1 LLAADAQTYA
11 KCRWRM
17 QQLDCISDHA
27 GLTGIYGRLN
37 PISLG
42 KWAKTAKCRLQRRI
56 GPCQAYF
63 AGLQITV
70 TNAI

>member
-17 QQLDCISDHA
+17 QQLDCISDRDE
-27 GLTGIYGRLN
+27 LTGISDRLS
-37 PISLG
+37 PILPG
-42 KWAKTAKCRLQRRI
+42 KRVKIAKCRLQGRN
-56 GPCQAYF
+56 GPRQAYF

>member
-17 QQLDCISDHA
+17 QQLDCISDRSELI
-27 GLTGIYGRLN
+27 GVYGHLS
-37 PISLG
+37 PILPR
-42 KWAKTAKCRLQRRI
+42 KRVKTAKCRLSGRI
-56 GPCQAYF
+56 GPGRTYF
-63 AGLQITV
+63 SGLQITV